1 MKCQNVNFIKIDD
14 SNIPLAVKENFNK
27 MIKQRSKAF
36 ADPNESLPFNINT
49 LATIRTD
56 GEPVYLK
63 LYPNS
68 MGVADFDF

>member
-1 MKCQNVNFIKIDD
+1 
-14 SNIPLAVKENFNK
+14 

-56 GEPVYLK
+56 GEPVYSK